1 MAEHEPGNKTH
12 GDIPEPNAMDIL
24 NAAPIVN
31 DPAMPGDKDTF
42 RAAYA
47 QADYGSTYAQRQP
60 QASAG
65 FGFYG
70 DNAGNNLYS
79 PPVEFGGGGGF
90 HQADFSPFDA
100 FSNPARYGQ
109 GHGGRASSEGWVYN
123 RGGNS
128 NIDHQRIAQCVLLYK
143 TEGIV
148 QTIVHLLAD
157 FAVESI
163 DLVHEDATVHRFFQA
178 WMTKV
183 KLQERLHR
191 FVVDL
196 LRTGNVFIWT
206 QEAKLKTAE
215 KTAMKRGLAAKL
227 IGDELVIELAD
238 ATGKRLKDKTISV
251 ELAGDEFNRLQEL
264 GKACREHATAGK
276 VNEIMLEK
284 AEAGTR
290 NDPTDPRAADKKD
303 KKRGLIPWN
312 YFSLNP
318 LQMEPRGSRF
328 ANEHYWV
335 MLLNGRDMKPL
346 SKFMSYRYHA
356 DIGTTKVNLPEIFKG
371 KLQPT
376 KSGSPYAA
384 ELRLDE
390 DRLSVIQDVTKA
402 DYEDWA
408 TPQIYPAHKEVS
420 FKRLM
425 RQAEI
430 SAVESMKHAITLIKL
445 GDVKEGFVPDPD
457 QIERVASALA
467 GGSQTHH
474 LVWDDL
480 IEGQVLQPDIGKI
493 MDPKKYTQVDK
504 DIYAALGVSE
514 SVMTG
519 NGSFANSFMS
529 IKLLLEKLETIRCR
543 LGDWLLI
550 EVKKISDAMK
560 FRRLPIIK
568 WGLMNLRDENT
579 ERKLWIDLYDRGI
592 VSDESM
598 LERFGTE
605 FNIET
610 ERQKFEKKIKEE
622 NNKGVKKPDDQFR
635 SPVMVS
641 RGPFNRD
648 LINKPPPAGGGK
660 GGRPIKTGT
669 PQKKKR
675 ETKPQGMGSIHKFQQ
690 YHQFATAALKTINDV
705 STQLAVKNQNVRDS
719 RSLTKAQKTD
729 LEGTIINVLAGLNP
743 ETPFT
748 EDLVYDTL
756 KSDDSISLS
765 EKCERILALYQN
777 EATHISNKEE
787 RFDLM
792 CNIFAAINADL
803 LEDLNEEAVRTPGES
818 QKILRRS
825 AWVSEKAACMG

>member
-1 MAEHEPGNKTH
+1 MAEHEPGNKTR
-12 GDIPEPNAMDIL
+12 GDLTEPDAMDIL
-24 NAAPIVN
+24 NAAPIV
-31 DPAMPGDKDTF
+31 DSPTAPGDLDAF
-42 RAAYA
+42 RSAYA
-47 QADYGSTYAQRQP
+47 KADYGSVYARSQP
-60 QASAG
+60 KASAG
-65 FGFYG
+65 VGFYG
-70 DNAGNNLYS
+70 EHAGNGLFS

-90 HQADFSPFDA
+90 HQAHFSPFDA
-100 FSNPARYGQ
+100 FSNPARYG
-109 GHGGRASSEGWVYN
+109 GGYGGYAGREGWVYN

-128 NIDHQRIAQCVLLYK
+128 NIDHQRIAQCILLYK
-143 TEGIV
+143 TEGVV

-163 DLVHEDATVHRFFQA
+163 DLIHEDVTVHRFFQA
-178 WMTKV
+178 WKTKV
-183 KLQERLHR
+183 KLKERLHR

-206 QEAKLKTAE
+206 QEAKLKPAE
-215 KTAMKRGLAAKL
+215 KNHMKRGLAAKL
-227 IGDELVIELAD
+227 IGDELVVELQDAD
-238 ATGKRLKDKTISV
+238 GKRLKDKTISV
-251 ELAGDEFNRLQEL
+251 ELANDDFSRLQKL
-264 GKACREHATAGK
+264 GEACREHATAGK
-276 VNEIMLEK
+276 VNEVMLEK
-284 AEAGTR
+284 VEAGTR

-303 KKRGLIPWN
+303 KKKGLIPWD
-312 YFSLNP
+312 YVSLNP

-335 MLLNGRDMKPL
+335 MLLNARDMKPL
-346 SKFMSYRYHA
+346 SKFMSYRYYA
-356 DIGTTKVNLPEIFKG
+356 DIGTTKVNLPEIFQG
-371 KLQPT
+371 KLQPV
-376 KSGSPYAA
+376 KAGSPYAA

-390 DRLSVIQDVTKA
+390 GRLSVIQDVTKA

-408 TPQIYPAHKEVS
+408 TPQIYPAHKEVA

-425 RQAEI
+425 RQSEI

-445 GDVKEGFVPDPD
+445 GDVKEGFVPDPE
-457 QIERVASALA
+457 QIERVAAAIA

-529 IKLLLEKLETIRCR
+529 IKLLLEKLETIRCK
-543 LGDWLLI
+543 LEDWLQV

-598 LERFGTE
+598 LERFGTD
-605 FNIET
+605 FNVET
-610 ERQKFEKKIKEE
+610 ERQKFEKKVKED

-648 LINKPPPAGGGK
+648 LINKPPPAAGGK
-660 GGRPIKTGT
+660 GGRPVKTGT

-675 ETKPQGMGSIHKFQQ
+675 ETKPQGMGNVHKFQQ
-690 YHQFATAALKTINDV
+690 YHQFATSALKAISDI
-705 STQLAVKNQNVRDS
+705 STQLAVKNQEVRDS

-729 LEGTIINVLAGLNP
+729 LEGIIVGVLAGLNP

-748 EDLVYDTL
+748 ESLVYDIL
-756 KSDDSISLS
+756 KGDDSISLN
-765 EKCERILALYQN
+765 ERCERILALYQS
-777 EATHISNKEE
+777 EAADAGNKEE

-803 LEDLNEEAVRTPGES
+803 LEDSNEEAVGTPEES
-818 QKILRRS
+818 
-825 AWVSEKAACMG
+825 